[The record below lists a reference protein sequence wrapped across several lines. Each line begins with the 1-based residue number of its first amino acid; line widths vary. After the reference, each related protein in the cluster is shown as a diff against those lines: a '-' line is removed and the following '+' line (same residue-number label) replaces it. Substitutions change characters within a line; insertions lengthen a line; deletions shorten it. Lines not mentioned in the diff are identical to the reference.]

1 MSVAPAIAAETI
13 IFAINSAI
21 KLSHNF
27 KQLYAQ
33 RVREEDVV
41 VPIPDFDP
49 TPNLFRMHDF
59 FEGLPAEQLEARE
72 GLAALHKKAKEER
85 DLNPEDLATYRAFF
99 HELYAEQEGQ
109 PAPADLTQ
117 EELWALFRIQS
128 SGEAEERSVLQ
139 LAAGSLVNIG
149 VDYFVQVP
157 GALNQD
163 SVHGRI
169 LYHVLSA
176 FDEIDFTEHELA
188 KKRFSEQ
195 LLPRLFAATAEAV
208 AEVSDEIS
216 NDPHFQALLKATAK
230 GIANDIY
237 ARAEQLDPLQR
248 EEAMQWGQ
256 LLLRSVIKNAGDFV
270 LSAPEVFFDTNTGA
284 SAIIQSSGMVLLEAI
299 LGDEE
304 DKVSFK
310 AALSPEVLDRLTRA
324 TLAILAEHPELITQQ
339 EGVRLIVESVAEAV
353 RAEEALLE
361 KGLLPELVRI
371 VLEQSAGHLDQLW
384 PDRENGRDHLLV
396 AALQLLLRQLSEVP
410 PAGQWQ
416 PRLTKPQLLDLIEE
430 LLDEVVHNPAW
441 VLQEVDKKPVL
452 AEVVRVTMMALRQIP
467 EEERLQPEVFRAVLR
482 LALAATITH
491 PKIIEEI
498 PWGEEGERVVVLQ
511 KAMELLVACVFVPEE
526 APQVNRLQLFME
538 LLEYIVDVILREHP
552 DAEGLLL
559 VELLFDSGVDY
570 SRGFDRRLADQLVD
584 AALAVLAN
592 HPELAEKPGALRRIL
607 AGVFDALDSAD
618 IRSPH
623 LAPLLVKLLL
633 EQAAVN
639 AHLIVEAEEG
649 QPRHLLLIALRQI
662 LEALAAGENNGR
674 WRPQVYPGQIEQLLS
689 VLLDEVVD
697 HPYWLTDKVQ
707 DDELLRELLG
717 AVFDALEATP
727 PAQRLTAETLE
738 MLLRLCLRVVA
749 LSPRVLDE
757 EWFGGA
763 AEKEQVLQ
771 KALELVFAFVAN
783 PDENRARWLP
793 ELLEY
798 ALDVLLRRYPDKRG
812 LILIDL
818 ILFEHNGIDYSR
830 GFEREQAEALAAVAL
845 QVLMQHPDLVAKD
858 QVLKEIIV
866 NMARNLS
873 EAGIEQPHLLRDLI
887 HLALESTAEHIDLLL
902 DDSAVNTRH
911 LLIMASWQVL
921 NALTQPVEDGE
932 WKPRLSNAQ
941 IVDLIERM
949 YEAILTNPRWAEQPL
964 FHLLHAVFQAMQRMP
979 RGTAIPYALLRHL
992 IDRALEAAN
1001 RQPALV
1007 LEIETASGEKQ
1018 LRLQLALEAF
1028 VIELYGDAAQPTDEW
1043 YLSQR
1048 PVFELLADY
1057 YLSYLS
1063 ATPASEQDIERAR
1076 AQVREAIDTWREHL
1090 NRDLAEV
1097 IAAME

>member
-49 TPNLFRMHDF
+49 NPNLYSMYRFIESLPEQML
-59 FEGLPAEQLEARE
+59 EGRE
-72 GLAALHKKAKEER
+72 ELAALHKKAEEER
-85 DLNPEDLATYRAFF
+85 ELSPEETETYRTYFR
-99 HELYAEQEGQ
+99 ELRAAQRGQ

-117 EELWALFRIQS
+117 EELWALFRAQS
-128 SGEAEERSVLQ
+128 SGETEERSVLQ

-163 SVHGRI
+163 SVHGRV
-169 LYHVLSA
+169 LYHLLSA
-176 FDEIDFTEHELA
+176 FDEIDFTEHQNA

-216 NDPHFQALLKATAK
+216 NDPHFQALIRATAK

-237 ARAEQLDPLQR
+237 ARAEQLGPLQR

-299 LGDEE
+299 LGEDE
-304 DKVSFK
+304 DRVVFK

-324 TLAILAEHPELITQQ
+324 TLAVLAEHPALITQQ
-339 EGVRLIVESVAEAV
+339 QGVRLIIEGVAEAV
-353 RAEEALLE
+353 GEEESLLE

-371 VLEQSAGHLDQLW
+371 VLEQSAGHLEQLW
-384 PDRENGRDHLLV
+384 TERENGRDHLLV
-396 AALQLLLRQLSEVP
+396 AALRAVLLQLSEEP
-410 PAGQWQ
+410 EDGQWRPQ
-416 PRLTKPQLLDLIEE
+416 LTKLQLLDLVEE
-430 LLDEVVHNPAW
+430 LLDEVVQNPAW
-441 VLQEVDKKPVL
+441 VLQEVNGKPVL
-452 AEVVRVTMMALRQIP
+452 AEVVRVSLMALRQTP
-467 EEERLQPEVFRAVLR
+467 EEERLQPEVFRAILR
-482 LALAATITH
+482 LALETTITH
-491 PKIIEEI
+491 PDIIEEI
-498 PWGEEGERVVVLQ
+498 PWGEEGERVIVLQ
-511 KAMELLVACVFVPEE
+511 QAMELLVACVFAPEE
-526 APQVNRLQLFME
+526 TPKVNRLLLFME
-538 LLEYIVDVILREHP
+538 LLEYILDVILHEHP
-552 DAEGLLL
+552 DTEGLLL
-559 VELLFDSGVDY
+559 VQLLLFDSGIDY
-570 SRGFDRRLADQLVD
+570 SKGFDRRLADQLVD
-584 AALAVLAN
+584 AALEILAN

-618 IRSPH
+618 MRAPH

-633 EQAAVN
+633 EQAAVH

-662 LEALAAGENNGR
+662 LEALAAGEENGR
-674 WRPQVYPGQIEQLLS
+674 WRPQIYPGQVEQLLS
-689 VLLDEVVD
+689 VLLDEVVE
-697 HPYWLTDKVQ
+697 HPYWLTKKVQ
-707 DDELLRELLG
+707 EETMLREVLE

-757 EWFGGA
+757 AWFGGA
-763 AEKEQVLQ
+763 REKEQVLQ
-771 KALELVFAFVAN
+771 KALELVFAFAA
-783 PDENRARWLP
+783 DKEENHARLLP
-793 ELLEY
+793 ELLEF

-830 GFEREQAEALAAVAL
+830 GFEREQAEALADIAL

-858 QVLKEIIV
+858 QVLNEIIV

-902 DDSAVNTRH
+902 DDSSSNTRH
-911 LLIMASWQVL
+911 
-921 NALTQPVEDGE
+921 
-932 WKPRLSNAQ
+932 
-941 IVDLIERM
+941 
-949 YEAILTNPRWAEQPL
+949 
-964 FHLLHAVFQAMQRMP
+964 
-979 RGTAIPYALLRHL
+979 
-992 IDRALEAAN
+992 
-1001 RQPALV
+1001 
-1007 LEIETASGEKQ
+1007 
-1018 LRLQLALEAF
+1018 
-1028 VIELYGDAAQPTDEW
+1028 
-1043 YLSQR
+1043 
-1048 PVFELLADY
+1048 
-1057 YLSYLS
+1057 
-1063 ATPASEQDIERAR
+1063 
-1076 AQVREAIDTWREHL
+1076 
-1090 NRDLAEV
+1090 
-1097 IAAME
+1097 

>member
-1 MSVAPAIAAETI
+1 
-13 IFAINSAI
+13 
-21 KLSHNF
+21 
-27 KQLYAQ
+27 
-33 RVREEDVV
+33 
-41 VPIPDFDP
+41 
-49 TPNLFRMHDF
+49 
-59 FEGLPAEQLEARE
+59 
-72 GLAALHKKAKEER
+72 
-85 DLNPEDLATYRAFF
+85 
-99 HELYAEQEGQ
+99 
-109 PAPADLTQ
+109 
-117 EELWALFRIQS
+117 
-128 SGEAEERSVLQ
+128 
-139 LAAGSLVNIG
+139 
-149 VDYFVQVP
+149 
-157 GALNQD
+157 
-163 SVHGRI
+163 
-169 LYHVLSA
+169 
-176 FDEIDFTEHELA
+176 
-188 KKRFSEQ
+188 
-195 LLPRLFAATAEAV
+195 
-208 AEVSDEIS
+208 
-216 NDPHFQALLKATAK
+216 
-230 GIANDIY
+230 
-237 ARAEQLDPLQR
+237 
-248 EEAMQWGQ
+248 
-256 LLLRSVIKNAGDFV
+256 
-270 LSAPEVFFDTNTGA
+270 
-284 SAIIQSSGMVLLEAI
+284 
-299 LGDEE
+299 
-304 DKVSFK
+304 
-310 AALSPEVLDRLTRA
+310 
-324 TLAILAEHPELITQQ
+324 
-339 EGVRLIVESVAEAV
+339 
-353 RAEEALLE
+353 
-361 KGLLPELVRI
+361 
-371 VLEQSAGHLDQLW
+371 
-384 PDRENGRDHLLV
+384 
-396 AALQLLLRQLSEVP
+396 
-410 PAGQWQ
+410 
-416 PRLTKPQLLDLIEE
+416 
-430 LLDEVVHNPAW
+430 
-441 VLQEVDKKPVL
+441 
-452 AEVVRVTMMALRQIP
+452 
-467 EEERLQPEVFRAVLR
+467 
-482 LALAATITH
+482 TITH
-491 PKIIEEI
+491 PKVIEEI

-526 APQVNRLQLFME
+526 TPQVNRLQLFME
-538 LLEYIVDVILREHP
+538 LLEYIVDVILRAHP

-559 VELLFDSGVDY
+559 VELLLFDSGVDY

-584 AALAVLAN
+584 AALEVLAS

-607 AGVFDALDSAD
+607 AGVFDVLDSAD

-623 LAPLLVKLLL
+623 LASLLVKLLL

-662 LEALAAGENNGR
+662 LEALAAGEDNGR

-689 VLLDEVVD
+689 VLLDEVIA

-707 DDELLRELLG
+707 EDELLREVLV

-763 AEKEQVLQ
+763 TEKEQVLQ

-783 PDENRARWLP
+783 PEENRAQWLP
-793 ELLEY
+793 ELMEY

-921 NALTQPVEDGE
+921 NALTQPVEEGE

-941 IVDLIERM
+941 IVDLIERI

-979 RGTAIPYALLRHL
+979 QGTAIPYALLRHL

-1001 RQPALV
+1001 RQPDLV
-1007 LEIETASGEKQ
+1007 LKVETASGEKQ
-1018 LRLQLALEAF
+1018 IRLQLALEAF

-1048 PVFELLADY
+1048 PIFELLADY